1 MTESEERLERLQFR
15 ARNVAPEV
23 AVWEARAYF
32 ASLAPGDAR
41 ELAERYPDHVGSLDG
56 VPVEL
61 RYYANRLRIDAERNR
76 LTALPKPSK
85 DERKRLATLNEMLTP
100 TRSLGV
106 DPATGKRV
114 VVEQYRQFLSVDPT
128 RDGCAVEVLGDLD
141 NARQVAVLVPGMGN
155 DLETLRSQADR
166 AHTLKVEA
174 GPGTAAVLW
183 MDYDSP
189 DGVLEAASKQDAWDA
204 ISGFRRFQAG
214 LDTELLPE
222 ASTTVIGHSYGT
234 TVVGQALLRGARFDR
249 VVLTGSPGISRE
261 VTSAAELVPPGIQV
275 FAARAPGDYVSYT
288 QWHGPDPASFP
299 DVVRLQTGAGVRWHD
314 QYYRPNSEAL
324 RNLGRVIRGD
334 LAAVTTAD
342 TSPSQ
347 ETRLLPGVSWAGAIR
362 GAAEP
367 VSAVYDGV
375 AAMRGV
381 KPPAIASSAGTSAG
395 PSELG
400 ESARVIRP
408 DDSRWGRAP
417 RPEGPTR

>member
-1 MTESEERLERLQFR
+1 MTESERLERLHFR

-32 ASLAPGDAR
+32 AALDPAEAKALAQ
-41 ELAERYPDHVGSLDG
+41 RYPGQVGSLDG
-56 VPVEL
+56 VPAEL
-61 RYYANRLRIDAERNR
+61 RYYANRLTLDAERKR
-76 LTALPKPSK
+76 LSALLDPGK
-85 DERKRLATLNEMLTP
+85 DERKRLATLEEMLTP
-100 TRSLGV
+100 TRELGV
-106 DPATGKRV
+106 DESGRRV
-114 VVEQYRQFLSVDPT
+114 VVERYRQFLSVDPT
-128 RDGCAVEVLGDLD
+128 GDGRAVEVLGDLD
-141 NARQVAVLVPGMGN
+141 QARRVAVLVPGMGN
-155 DLETLRSQADR
+155 DLESVRSQVDR
-166 AHTLKVEA
+166 AHAIKVES

-189 DGVLEAASKQDAWDA
+189 GGVVEAASKQDAWDA
-204 ISGFRRFQAG
+204 ISGLRRFQAG

-234 TVVGQALLRGARFDR
+234 TVVGQAMLRGARFDR
-249 VVLTGSPGISRE
+249 VVLTGSPGIDRGVS
-261 VTSAAELVPPGIQV
+261 SAAELVPPGIQV

-299 DVVRLQTGAGVRWHD
+299 DVIRLETGAGVRWHD

-324 RNLGRVIRGD
+324 RNVGRVVRGD
-334 LAAVTTAD
+334 VAAVTTVGTTPA
-342 TSPSQ
+342 Q
-347 ETRLLPGVSWAGAIR
+347 ETRVLPGVSWAGAVR

-381 KPPAIASSAGTSAG
+381 KAPAAMDASGAGGDGAG
-395 PSELG
+395 GDGAAS
-400 ESARVIRP
+400 RVIRP
-408 DDSRWGRAP
+408 DGSRWGRDT